1 MRERG
6 RFFCV
11 CEVKPRKF
19 GNLSLISTMD
29 LESNLVAFTPSHLPV
44 SETCRN
50 FIKGSFFFL
59 KMLGFAYKSVDWRGK
74 RKVDIFCLA
83 FLLVES
89 ASRKRVTR
97 LFFFSEGFGWSEIS
111 SVAIVRDFYQLS
123 LLMGLKLGVYILSL
137 AKKASLR
144 ASMSPANILWK

>member
-59 KMLGFAYKSVDWRGK
+59 KMLGFAYKSVD
-74 RKVDIFCLA
+74 
-83 FLLVES
+83 
-89 ASRKRVTR
+89 
-97 LFFFSEGFGWSEIS
+97 
-111 SVAIVRDFYQLS
+111 
-123 LLMGLKLGVYILSL
+123 
-137 AKKASLR
+137 
-144 ASMSPANILWK
+144 